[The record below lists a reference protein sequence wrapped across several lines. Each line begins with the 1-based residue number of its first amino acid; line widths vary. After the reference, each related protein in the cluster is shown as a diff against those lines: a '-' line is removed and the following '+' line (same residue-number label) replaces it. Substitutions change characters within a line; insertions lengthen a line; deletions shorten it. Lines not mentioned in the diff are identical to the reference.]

1 MVNNNN
7 YDVIARDLAFEIH
20 LGGDRFDAED
30 LHEVLRGIPQKDLDT
45 FRSRVLYHAKDFV
58 PDEPRFH
65 AFAERMVD
73 SWLSGVE
80 TAEMLGRKVRE
91 SWFRPET
98 LHEDRGKNFLM
109 DDCSVRRCEKATAES
124 AWGPKVR
131 EHVLKEMTDREVVE
145 YNADWLLST
154 YGKERDGVK
163 EYDFISPCFV
173 PEGRVCSMTKDGDG
187 FTLRLDSDALGS
199 VSMSLK
205 DFYSDWPAMAFGA
218 MAYEVDERVYRD
230 VQEASIRR
238 QDVSDFKAKAGELI
252 DKEGV
257 RVASDFLYDE
267 VELVSN
273 GKGRIVVRRDV
284 DDLSDRHRFY
294 IFTESPSGVRAVTSV
309 SEDVDAGLLSRVS
322 ALMDERLAALD
333 PVESMESGMLV
344 SDDRVYFSDGPV
356 VSVPLFE
363 DEAALPSRMKVRSIY
378 TGDDGGLMVDGLLVG
393 MEGKGVQVFSLSSMS
408 DKSVKAVREASDSAL
423 ALFEKR
429 EPAVQLGRKAD
440 GPVVKVRKS
449 KELTL

>member
-65 AFAERMVD
+65 AFAERQVD

-91 SWFRPET
+91 SWFRSET

-109 DDCSVRRCEKATAES
+109 DDGSVRRCEKATAES

-173 PEGRVCSMTKDGDG
+173 PEGRVRSMTKDGDG
-187 FTLRLDSDALGS
+187 VTLRIDSDALGS

-267 VELVSN
+267 VELASSA
-273 GKGRIVVRRDV
+273 KGRIVVRRDV
-284 DDLSDRHRFY
+284 DDLSDHHQFFVFVETPEGRTTTR
-294 IFTESPSGVRAVTSV
+294 V

-322 ALMDERLAALD
+322 SLMDERLAALA
-333 PVESMESGMLV
+333 PVETMESGMVV

-363 DEAALPSRMKVRSIY
+363 DEAALPSRMKVRSVY
-378 TGDDGGLMVDGLLVG
+378 SDNEGDVIVDGLLVG
-393 MEGKGVQVFSLSSMS
+393 MEEKGIQAFWLSSLP
-408 DKSVKAVREASDSAL
+408 DKSVKAVREASDRAL
-423 ALFEKR
+423 ALFEKH
-429 EPAVQLGRKAD
+429 EPAAQLGKKAG
-440 GPVVKVRKS
+440 GPAVKTRKS
-449 KELTL
+449 KEVTL

>member
-65 AFAERMVD
+65 AFAERQVD

-91 SWFRPET
+91 SWFRPGT
-98 LHEDRGKNFLM
+98 LHKDRGKNFLM
-109 DDCSVRRCEKATAES
+109 DDGSVRRCEKATAES

-131 EHVLKEMTDREVVE
+131 EHVLKEMTDRDVVE

-187 FTLRLDSDALGS
+187 ITLRIDSDALGS

-218 MAYEVDERVYRD
+218 LAYEVDERVYRD

-267 VELVSN
+267 VELASSA
-273 GKGRIVVRRDV
+273 KGRIVVRRDV
-284 DDLSDRHRFY
+284 DDLSDHHQFY
-294 IFTESPSGVRAVTSV
+294 VFVETPEGRTTTRV

-322 ALMDERLAALD
+322 SLMDERLAALA
-333 PVESMESGMLV
+333 PVETMESGMVV

-363 DEAALPSRMKVRSIY
+363 DEAALPSRMKVRSVY
-378 TGDDGGLMVDGLLVG
+378 SDNDGDVIVDGLLVG
-393 MEGKGVQVFSLSSMS
+393 MEEKGIQAFWLSSLP
-408 DKSVKAVREASDSAL
+408 DKSVKAVREASDRAL
-423 ALFEKR
+423 ALFEKH
-429 EPAVQLGRKAD
+429 EPAAQLGKKAD
-440 GPVVKVRKS
+440 GPAVKARKS
-449 KELTL
+449 KEITL

>member
-65 AFAERMVD
+65 AFAERQVD

-80 TAEMLGRKVRE
+80 TAEMLGRKVRG
-91 SWFRPET
+91 SWFRPEDF
-98 LHEDRGKNFLM
+98 HEDRGKNFLM
-109 DDCSVRRCEKATAES
+109 DDGSVRRCEKATAES

-131 EHVLKEMTDREVVE
+131 EHVLREMTDREVVE

-187 FTLRLDSDALGS
+187 VTLRIESDALGS

-205 DFYSDWPAMAFGA
+205 DFYSDWPAMAAGA
-218 MAYEVDERVYRD
+218 LAYEIDERIYRD

-238 QDVSDFKAKAGELI
+238 QDVSDFKVKAGELI

-267 VELVSN
+267 VELASSA
-273 GKGRIVVRRDV
+273 KGRIVVRRDV
-284 DDLSDRHRFY
+284 DDSSDHHQFY
-294 IFTESPSGVRAVTSV
+294 VFVETPEGRTMTRV

-322 ALMDERLAALD
+322 ALMDERLAALV
-333 PVESMESGMLV
+333 PVESMESGMVV

-378 TGDDGGLMVDGLLVG
+378 SDAEGDVIVDGLLVG
-393 MEGKGVQVFSLSSMS
+393 MEEKGIQAFWLSSLP
-408 DKSVKAVREASDSAL
+408 DKSVKAVREASDRAL
-423 ALFEKR
+423 ALFEKH
-429 EPAVQLGRKAD
+429 EPAAQLGKKAD
-440 GPVVKVRKS
+440 GPAVKTRKS
-449 KELTL
+449 KEITL